1 MDVDLGISDLKDFEE
16 PLIMGQQVGARAGDT
31 KAEDVDH
38 GVLCWDDFKE
48 PTMGDLPGV

>member
-1 MDVDLGISDLKDFEE
+1 MDLGISGLKDFEE
-16 PLIMGQQVGARAGDT
+16 PPIMGERVGARAGDT

-38 GVLCWDDFKE
+38 GVSCWDDFKE